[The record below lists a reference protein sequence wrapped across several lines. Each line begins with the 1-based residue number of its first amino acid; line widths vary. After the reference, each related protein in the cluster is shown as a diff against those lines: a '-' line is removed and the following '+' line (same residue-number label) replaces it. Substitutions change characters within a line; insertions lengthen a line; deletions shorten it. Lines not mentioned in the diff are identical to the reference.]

1 MSATFETLQAEV
13 LRLSPADRAALL
25 DSLIVSLDA
34 DVEAE
39 AAWDA
44 LADERERALR
54 EKTVEA
60 VPLDAAMARLEA
72 RFPVQT
78 PDRIRKPA

>member
-1 MSATFETLQAEV
+1 LQAEV
-13 LRLSPADRAALL
+13 LRLPPAERAALL

-34 DVEAE
+34 DAEAE

-54 EKTVEA
+54 ASVGRKSEA
-60 VPLDAAMARLEA
+60 PSAAGVSR
-72 RFPVQT
+72 
-78 PDRIRKPA
+78 